1 MNKDLK
7 LTYILLAVLI
17 LVFVFNPFMNKI
29 ACKNVN
35 ADEYLLLKHFLIT
48 IFIIIYAIY
57 LFCSDNCDIKVLKK
71 MSRRQVFFAIIGA
84 FTSIIGSIVFI
95 KLIQTED
102 ITFLIPNI
110 QPLVIMISAIIGYFL
125 FNEPMY
131 KEKIFGIILIILGA
145 FALNYKKISKTPI
158 NNARIIKNTL

>member
-1 MNKDLK
+1 MMK
-7 LTYILLAVLI
+7 TSI
-17 LVFVFNPFMNKI
+17 
-29 ACKNVN
+29 
-35 ADEYLLLKHFLIT
+35 
-48 IFIIIYAIY
+48 
-57 LFCSDNCDIKVLKK
+57 
-71 MSRRQVFFAIIGA
+71 FAIIG

-102 ITFLIPNI
+102 ITFNTNI
-110 QPLVIMISAIIGYFL
+110 QPVVIMISAIIGYFL

-131 KEKIFGIILIILGA
+131 KEKILGIILIVLGA